1 VKLDSK
7 LKQKKV
13 VKWMMFDNLDET
25 QKHISPIFNHK
36 YGGQFA
42 ICIISFTT
50 IDNRNFLLF
59 TGLCYYLSNI

>member
-1 VKLDSK
+1 
-7 LKQKKV
+7 
-13 VKWMMFDNLDET
+13 MMFDNLDEI

-42 ICIISFTT
+42 MCMISFTT

-59 TGLCYYLSNI
+59 TSLWYYSSNI